1 MNNVVQLN
9 YQEERDWE
17 KLNSSLNAL
26 VNEVTGEQ
34 SVFQRTKD
42 EYVKELTELTDAFED
57 FYQDATFTTNFPELP
72 QYRQNVENFEA
83 HIQQTM
89 DDFNRHCRQLFPKP
103 QF

>member
-34 SVFQRTKD
+34 YVFQKSRD
-42 EYVKELTELTDAFED
+42 EYVKELTALTDVFED
-57 FYQDATFTTNFPELP
+57 FY
-72 QYRQNVENFEA
+72 
-83 HIQQTM
+83 
-89 DDFNRHCRQLFPKP
+89 
-103 QF
+103 